1 MQSGKNRINSN
12 YSPVFDIHNN
22 YLDIS
27 DGSQLKEKLSIIEPK
42 IMSGGTEQNPAQ
54 FIYFAKG
61 DGICWSLSLTNENG
75 IIKCI
80 A

>member
-1 MQSGKNRINSN
+1 MQSGKKPDHSN

-42 IMSGGTEQNPAQ
+42 IMSGGTEQKSCTV
-54 FIYFAKG
+54 YLFAKKG
-61 DGICWSLSLTNENG
+61 TVFVGHYH
-75 IIKCI
+75 
-80 A
+80 